1 MGCMDLAHAQEIFEQ
16 LYSGFSGYD
25 IARHEKERM
34 GLQEAATTYGEVI
47 PPAFHDVMLAA
58 SPKEGEVF
66 FDLGSGTGKATFL
79 AALAFPFRRV
89 VGIELLPGLGDAA
102 RKVLSHYDAEI
113 RPRLGPEHQQQRID
127 FIDGDFLATDLSEAD
142 VLFAHGT
149 CYGPELIAKL
159 THKLEE
165 LKPGARVVMAGQTL
179 TSPELVFQKM
189 KVMKTD
195 WGSALAAVYQRR

>member
-1 MGCMDLAHAQEIFEQ
+1 MDLAHAQEIFEQ

-25 IARHEKERM
+25 IARNEKERM
-34 GLQEAATTYGEVI
+34 GLQQAATTYGEVI

-58 SPKEGEVF
+58 APKEGEVF

-79 AALAFPFRRV
+79 AALTFPFSRV
-89 VGIELLPGLGDAA
+89 VGLELLPGLGDAA
-102 RKVLSHYDAEI
+102 RKVLSRYDAEI
-113 RPRLGPEHQQQRID
+113 RPRLGPEHQNQRID
-127 FIDGDFLATDLSEAD
+127 FIDGDFLAADLSEAD

-149 CYGPELIAKL
+149 CYGPELMAKL

-179 TSPELVFQKM
+179 ASPELVFQKM

>member
-1 MGCMDLAHAQEIFEQ
+1 MDLAHAQQIFEQ

-25 IARHEKERM
+25 IARSEKERM
-34 GLQEAATTYGEVI
+34 GRQEAATTYGEAI
-47 PPAFHDVMLAA
+47 PTAFYDVMLAA
-58 SPKEGEVF
+58 EPKEGEVF
-66 FDLGSGTGKATFL
+66 FDLGSGTGKATIL
-79 AALAFPFRRV
+79 AASSALPFSRV

-102 RKVLSHYDAEI
+102 RQVLSRYDEQL
-113 RPRLGPEHQQQRID
+113 RPQLPPENQRQHID
-127 FIDGDFLATDLSEAD
+127 FIDGDFLVQDLSEAD

-149 CYGPELIAKL
+149 CYGPELMGKL

-179 TSPELVFQKM
+179 ASPELVFQKM

-195 WGSALAAVYQRR
+195 WGSALAAVYKRR

>member
-1 MGCMDLAHAQEIFEQ
+1 MDLAHAQQIFEQ

-25 IARHEKERM
+25 IARNEKERM
-34 GLQEAATTYGEVI
+34 GRQEAATTYGEVI
-47 PPAFHDVMLAA
+47 PTAFHDVMLAA
-58 SPKEGEVF
+58 EPREGEVF
-66 FDLGSGTGKATFL
+66 FDLGSGTGKATIL
-79 AALAFPFRRV
+79 AALTFPFSRV

-102 RKVLSHYDAEI
+102 RQVLSRYDGEL
-113 RPRLGPEHQQQRID
+113 RPQLPPENQRQRID
-127 FIDGDFLATDLSEAD
+127 FIDGDFLVQDLSEAD

-149 CYGPELIAKL
+149 CYGPELMGKL

-195 WGSALAAVYQRR
+195 WGSALAAVYKRR

>member
-1 MGCMDLAHAQEIFEQ
+1 MDLANAQEIFEQ

-25 IARHEKERM
+25 IARSEKERM
-34 GLQEAATTYGEVI
+34 GRQEAATTYGEVI
-47 PPAFHDVMLAA
+47 PTAFHDVMLAA
-58 SPKEGEVF
+58 APREGEVF
-66 FDLGSGTGKATFL
+66 FDLGSGTGKATLL
-79 AALAFPFRRV
+79 AALAFPFSRV

-102 RKVLSHYDAEI
+102 RQVLRRYDAEI
-113 RPRLGPEHQQQRID
+113 RPRLPPENQRQRID
-127 FIDGDFLATDLSEAD
+127 FIDGDFLVQDLSEAD

-149 CYGPELIAKL
+149 CYGPELMGKL
-159 THKLEE
+159 THKLAE

-179 TSPELVFQKM
+179 SSPELVFQKM

>member
-1 MGCMDLAHAQEIFEQ
+1 MDLANAQEIFEQ

-25 IARHEKERM
+25 IARSEKERM
-34 GLQEAATTYGEVI
+34 GRQEAATTYGEVI
-47 PPAFHDVMLAA
+47 PTAFHDVMLAA
-58 SPKEGEVF
+58 EPQEGEVF
-66 FDLGSGTGKATFL
+66 FDLGSGTGKATIL
-79 AALAFPFRRV
+79 AALIFPFSRV

-102 RKVLSHYDAEI
+102 RQVLRRYDAEI
-113 RPRLGPEHQQQRID
+113 RPRLPPENQRQRID
-127 FIDGDFLATDLSEAD
+127 FIDGDFLVQDLSEAD

-149 CYGPELIAKL
+149 CYGPELMGKL

-179 TSPELVFQKM
+179 SSPELVFQKM

>member
-1 MGCMDLAHAQEIFEQ
+1 MDLARAQQIFEQ

-25 IARHEKERM
+25 IARSEKERM
-34 GLQEAATTYGEVI
+34 GRQEAATTYGEVV
-47 PPAFHDVMLAA
+47 PTAFYDVMLAA
-58 SPKEGEVF
+58 EPKEGEVF
-66 FDLGSGTGKATFL
+66 FDLGSGTGKATIL
-79 AALAFPFRRV
+79 AALVFPFSRV

-102 RKVLSHYDAEI
+102 RQVLSRYDAQL
-113 RPRLGPEHQQQRID
+113 RPQLPPENQRQRID
-127 FIDGDFLATDLSEAD
+127 FIDGDFLVQDLSEAD

-149 CYGPELIAKL
+149 CYGPELMGKL

-179 TSPELVFQKM
+179 ASPELVFQKM

-195 WGSALAAVYQRR
+195 WGSALAAVYKRR